1 MSRLS
6 QRAWEAWS
14 CRGWEFSCSGCGSR
28 GRGSSR
34 SVWPEQLLPIP
45 HSQQPRGLTGHIPA
59 QGSALPG
66 GLAQWHREVHFQLW
80 LLGLQPA
87 SDSSQR
93 LLMWGR
99 EELPKQR
106 GEGAAAPKAPQGHI
120 PCERRAQGILQ
131 PPCPGAEARLASRNC
146 LMSNTH
152 CRPQAFLTPCFVL
165 IH

>member
-1 MSRLS
+1 MAGSS
-6 QRAWEAWS
+6 AAPGVAAGAEAPLAPCGRSSS
-14 CRGWEFSCSGCGSR
+14 CPFPIPSSR
-28 GRGSSR
+28 G
-34 SVWPEQLLPIP
+34 
-45 HSQQPRGLTGHIPA
+45 GLTGHIPA

-66 GLAQWHREVHFQLW
+66 GLAQWHREAHFQLW

-93 LLMWGR
+93 LLIWGR
-99 EELPKQR
+99 KELPKQR

-146 LMSNTH
+146 IMSNTH
-152 CRPQAFLTPCFVL
+152 CRPQAFLPVL
-165 IH
+165 C